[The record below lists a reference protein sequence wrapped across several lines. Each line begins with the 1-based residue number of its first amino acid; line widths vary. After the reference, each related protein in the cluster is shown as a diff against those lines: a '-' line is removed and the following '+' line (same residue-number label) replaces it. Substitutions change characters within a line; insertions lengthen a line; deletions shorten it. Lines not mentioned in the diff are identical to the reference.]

1 MLAARRVWGR
11 LAADGTEVGR
21 GVAVRLRGRRGASW
35 FDKLTHER
43 NQFHHE
49 RNPTHHERSQVRR
62 EGDQAPRERGQ
73 GQREWLRQA
82 YQERPDP
89 GKCSGAGDDGEKA
102 GQEREQD
109 QQERGRASGAL
120 ARTGLGWAGGSAR
133 AVGSRDD
140 WLRRH
145 WAYCTLA
152 EYDRASLA
160 DGVGWARG
168 SGRYDCRDR

>member
-21 GVAVRLRGRRGASW
+21 GAAVRLRGRRGVSW
-35 FDKLTHER
+35 FDKPTTKGIKFSTNGIRLTTNGVKFAVKR
-43 NQFHHE
+43 IRLLANAG
-49 RNPTHHERSQVRR
+49 R
-62 EGDQAPRERGQ
+62 

-82 YQERPDP
+82 HQERPAP
-89 GKCSGAGDDGEKA
+89 GKCSGAGDDGEKD

-133 AVGSRDD
+133 G
-140 WLRRH
+140 
-145 WAYCTLA
+145 
-152 EYDRASLA
+152 
-160 DGVGWARG
+160 GGQ
-168 SGRYDCRDR
+168 SGRLVEEDIGPIVR